1 MGLALQS
8 YRKMKTSRHLKQRPL
23 LRGVLIQTVENRYT
37 SFCLYRG
44 SRCSLEIFNKKK
56 FVISIINTVVDTGK
70 KVNRGGG
77 YGLEIPCE
85 YEFEGDNFSCNCFK
99 DKMQYEKYDI
109 ID

>member
-1 MGLALQS
+1 MDIWSPEVGDQ
-8 YRKMKTSRHLKQRPL
+8 QI
-23 LRGVLIQTVENRYT
+23 LRREPEN
-37 SFCLYRG
+37 
-44 SRCSLEIFNKKK
+44 
-56 FVISIINTVVDTGK
+56 VVDVNAVSVLTEMDHVVGHLPKLMVRWVSKFLKRLTNHGKVVVAGK

-85 YEFEGDNFSCNCFK
+85 YEFKGDNFSCNWLK